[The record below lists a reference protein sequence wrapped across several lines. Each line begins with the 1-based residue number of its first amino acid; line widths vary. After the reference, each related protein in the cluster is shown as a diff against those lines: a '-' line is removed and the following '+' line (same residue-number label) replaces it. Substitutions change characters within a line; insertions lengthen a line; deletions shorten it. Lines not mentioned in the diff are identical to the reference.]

1 MIGII
6 TDSATNTPEEYL
18 KFDRIENVTLRV
30 FLGEDSYKDDE
41 LSEEKL
47 FAFMEHDFPKT
58 SLPKF
63 PDIEAAFER
72 LVEKGCDEIIS
83 LNISSSLSGTYNIF
97 NNVAKDIERKHNV
110 KIKTIDSKNISIG
123 AGLMVVKTIDM
134 INEGKSFDEI
144 VEEIS
149 KVEKSKVLF
158 SIPTL
163 KFLKAGGRIGKVS
176 GTIGE
181 ILNIKPVITCNF
193 NGIYETVSKSRGMKK
208 AIKSMFDKAMEFV
221 NGDEVHS
228 LAVYHSGDEPE
239 TLKLVEGL
247 KKNLGDL
254 MNKSLHFF
262 EGKISPTIIVHT
274 GNGLIGMAVIK
285 K

>member
-18 KFDRIENVTLRV
+18 KFERLENVTLRV
-30 FLGEDSYKDDE
+30 FLGDESYKDDE

-47 FAFMEHDFPKT
+47 FSFMENDFPKT
-58 SLPKF
+58 SLPNY
-63 PDIEAAFER
+63 PDIQAAFER
-72 LVEKGCDEIIS
+72 LVEKGCDEIIGI
-83 LNISSSLSGTYNIF
+83 NISSGLSGTHNIF
-97 NNVAKDIERKHNV
+97 NNVAKEIEKKHDVN
-110 KIKTIDSKNISIG
+110 IKMIDSKNISIG
-123 AGLMVVKTIDM
+123 AGLMIVKAIDM
-134 INEGKSFDEI
+134 IEEGKPFDEI

-149 KVEKSKVLF
+149 QVEKSKVLF

-193 NGIYETVSKSRGMKK
+193 EGIYETVSKSRGMKK

-239 TLKLVEGL
+239 TIKLVESL
-247 KKNLGDL
+247 KNNLEDL
-254 MNKSLHFF
+254 ISKSWHFF
-262 EGKISPTIIVHT
+262 EGKISPTMIVHT

>member
-97 NNVAKDIERKHNV
+97 NNVAKDIEKKHDV
-110 KIKTIDSKNISIG
+110 KI
-123 AGLMVVKTIDM
+123 KTIDM

-193 NGIYETVSKSRGMKK
+193 NCIYETVSKSRGMKK

>member
-6 TDSATNTPEEYL
+6 TDSATNTPAEYMEFERL
-18 KFDRIENVTLRV
+18 ENVTLRV
-30 FLGEDSYKDDE
+30 FMGEESYEDNE
-41 LSEEKL
+41 LPEEKL
-47 FAFMEHDFPKT
+47 FAYMENNFPKT

-83 LNISSSLSGTYNIF
+83 INISSGLSGTFNIF
-97 NNVAKDIERKHNV
+97 TNVAKDIEKKHDV
-110 KIKTIDSKNISIG
+110 KIKTIDTKNISIG
-123 AGLMVVKTIDM
+123 AGLIVVKAVEM
-134 INEGKSFDEI
+134 IKEGKSFDEI

-193 NGIYETVSKSRGMKK
+193 EGIYETVSKSRGMKK
-208 AIKSMFDKAMEFV
+208 AMKSMFDRAMEFV
-221 NGDEVHS
+221 NGDEIHS

-239 TLKLVEGL
+239 TLKLVETL
-247 KKNLGDL
+247 KNNLADL
-254 MNKSLHFF
+254 MDKSLHFF
-262 EGKISPTIIVHT
+262 EGKISPTMIVHT

>member
-6 TDSATNTPEEYL
+6 TDSATNTPAEYL
-18 KFDRIENVTLRV
+18 EFERLENVTLRV
-30 FLGEDSYKDDE
+30 FMGEESYEDNE
-41 LSEEKL
+41 LPEEKL
-47 FAFMEHDFPKT
+47 FAYMENNFPKT

-83 LNISSSLSGTYNIF
+83 INISSGLSGTYNIF
-97 NNVAKDIERKHNV
+97 TNVAKDIEKKHDV
-110 KIKTIDSKNISIG
+110 KIKTIDTKNISIG
-123 AGLMVVKTIDM
+123 AGLIVVKAVEM
-134 INEGKSFDEI
+134 IKEGKSFDEI

-193 NGIYETVSKSRGMKK
+193 EGIYETVSKSRGMKK
-208 AIKSMFDKAMEFV
+208 AMKSMFDRAMEFV
-221 NGDEVHS
+221 NGDEIHS

-239 TLKLVEGL
+239 TLKLVETL
-247 KKNLGDL
+247 KNNLADL
-254 MNKSLHFF
+254 MDKSLHFF
-262 EGKISPTIIVHT
+262 EGKISPTMIVHT

>member
-6 TDSATNTPEEYL
+6 TDSATNTPAEYL
-18 KFDRIENVTLRV
+18 EFERLENATLRV
-30 FLGEDSYKDDE
+30 FMGEESYEDNE
-41 LSEEKL
+41 IPEEKL
-47 FAFMEHDFPKT
+47 FAYMENNFPKT

-83 LNISSSLSGTYNIF
+83 INISSGLSGTFNIF
-97 NNVAKDIERKHNV
+97 TNVAKDIEKKHNV
-110 KIKTIDSKNISIG
+110 RIKTIDTKNISIG
-123 AGLMVVKTIDM
+123 AGLIVVKAVEM
-134 INEGKSFDEI
+134 IKEGNSFDEI

-193 NGIYETVSKSRGMKK
+193 EGIYETVSKSRGMKK
-208 AIKSMFDKAMEFV
+208 AMKSMFDRAMEFV
-221 NGDEVHS
+221 NGDEIHS

-239 TLKLVEGL
+239 TLKLVETL
-247 KKNLGDL
+247 KNNLADL
-254 MNKSLHFF
+254 MDKSLHFF
-262 EGKISPTIIVHT
+262 EGKISPTMIVHT

>member
-72 LVEKGCDEIIS
+72 LVQKGCDEIIS
-83 LNISSSLSGTYNIF
+83 LNISSGLSGTFNIF
-97 NNVAKDIERKHNV
+97 NNVAKDIEKKHDV
-110 KIKTIDSKNISIG
+110 KIKTIDTKNISIG
-123 AGLMVVKTIDM
+123 AGLIVVKAVEM
-134 INEGKSFDEI
+134 IKEGKSFDEI

-158 SIPTL
+158 SQYQL
-163 KFLKAGGRIGKVS
+163 
-176 GTIGE
+176 
-181 ILNIKPVITCNF
+181 
-193 NGIYETVSKSRGMKK
+193 
-208 AIKSMFDKAMEFV
+208 
-221 NGDEVHS
+221 
-228 LAVYHSGDEPE
+228 
-239 TLKLVEGL
+239 
-247 KKNLGDL
+247 
-254 MNKSLHFF
+254 
-262 EGKISPTIIVHT
+262 
-274 GNGLIGMAVIK
+274 
-285 K
+285 